1 MHWDATSRGHH
12 ISHDR
17 AMWVAEG
24 GSRWGSL
31 SWGFLVWRTGEKRLS
46 ELRGSLGVSDWVCRK
61 WGLSY
66 RTILMWGSRLVGVRR
81 VRAGW
86 SL

>member
-1 MHWDATSRGHH
+1 MG
-12 ISHDR
+12 IP
-17 AMWVAEG
+17 ELG
-24 GSRWGSL
+24 GSWCGGL
-31 SWGFLVWRTGEKRLS
+31 GKKRLS